1 MGNVKSPSPAALYI
15 HIPFCDHI
23 CHYCDFTKMLTNPR
37 ITNDYVTMLRRE
49 LASYDLQPFSTIF
62 IVGGTPTALSEEDIT
77 PLLNDLQPFLTSDTE
92 FTIECNFESTTR
104 SKLEL
109 FFSKGVNRL
118 SFGVQTFDEQALE
131 ALNRH
136 HSRDD
141 ILNGISMAKDVGFK
155 HINIDLIYDLPNVSD
170 AQLERDL
177 ASFIALDVDHI
188 STYALTVHAG
198 TVFGIRGVKQ
208 ATDDVSRAHYETIH
222 QTLSSHG
229 YVRYEVSNF
238 ARNNAYSR
246 HNLTYWRDDNYLGIG
261 LGASGYL
268 HPRRYTN
275 TKSMKRYLLGQFD
288 GQEEILTTPME
299 MFEFLMLNLRLK
311 DGFLLTTFQ
320 TRFQT
325 SFPHFFKEEITSLQQ
340 KKLLHLDD
348 THCWLSFEGM
358 LLLDYVVIQLT
369 KHKI

>member
-1 MGNVKSPSPAALYI
+1 
-15 HIPFCDHI
+15 
-23 CHYCDFTKMLTNPR
+23 
-37 ITNDYVTMLRRE
+37 MLRRE
-49 LASYDLQPFSTIF
+49 LASYQPQPFSTIF
-62 IVGGTPTALSEEDIT
+62 IGGGTPTALKEEEIT
-77 PLLNDLQPFLTSDTE
+77 PLLNDLQPLLRTETE

-118 SFGVQTFDEQALE
+118 SFGVQTFDEQALI

-136 HSRDD
+136 HATND
-141 ILNGISMAKDVGFK
+141 IIQGIAMAKDVGFK

-177 ASFIALDVDHI
+177 AAFIALDVDHI

-222 QTLSSHG
+222 HTLSTHG

-246 HNLTYWRDDNYLGIG
+246 HNLTYWHDENYLGVG
-261 LGASGYL
+261 LGASGYV

-275 TKSMKRYLLGQFD
+275 TKSMKRYLLGQFA
-288 GQEEILTTPME
+288 GQEEILTTTME
-299 MFEFLMLNLRLK
+299 MFEYLMLNLRLK
-311 DGFLLTTFQ
+311 DGFLLATFYD
-320 TRFQT
+320 RFQR
-325 SFPHFFKEEITSLQQ
+325 SFSHLFEEEITSLQH
-340 KKLLHLDD
+340 KNLLYLDA

-369 KHKI
+369 KNKI